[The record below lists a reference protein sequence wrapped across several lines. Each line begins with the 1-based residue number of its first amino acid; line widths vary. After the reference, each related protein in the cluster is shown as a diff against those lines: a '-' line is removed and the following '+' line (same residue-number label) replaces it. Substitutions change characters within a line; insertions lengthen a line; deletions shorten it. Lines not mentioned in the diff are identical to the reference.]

1 MTTTLSKPVVVVPAI
16 EAVTVTTFDLV
27 DVRENYG
34 YGDDGTQGTQGIGVS
49 NSVQALVVFPTD
61 PPTYR
66 NIFAWVGDAYLAVR
80 GTWTDETLKERIKK
94 ILEAE

>member
-1 MTTTLSKPVVVVPAI
+1 MTTTLSKPVVVTPAI

-34 YGDDGTQGTQGIGVS
+34 YSEDGGPGIGVH

-66 NIFAWVGDAYLAVR
+66 NITAWAGDAYLAVR
-80 GTWTDETLKERIKK
+80 GTWTDETLKQRIKT

>member
-1 MTTTLSKPVVVVPAI
+1 MTTTLSKPVVVTPAI

-34 YGDDGTQGTQGIGVS
+34 YGQDNNEGIGTP